1 MERNP
6 DTMQGFYEGRE
17 VLEIVQ
23 IQLEMKEMLVKLEQD
38 LIELMDKL
46 PIEK

>member
-6 DTMQGFYEGRE
+6 DSLQGFYEGRE
-17 VLEIVQ
+17 VLEIAQ
-23 IQLEMKEMLVKLEQD
+23 IQLEMKEMMVKLEQD

-46 PIEK
+46 PNE